1 MSLFRQFQDPASQG
15 NAVDLASGAIIGAAS
30 SAIFTS
36 LVDDVFLPVADPV
49 SVQRDFSNLFVVMD
63 NPNSVAVPRKGG
75 A

>member
-36 LVDDVFLPVADPV
+36 LVDDVFQPVADPV
-49 SVQRDFSNLFVVMD
+49 CVQRDFSNLFVVMD
-63 NPNSVAVPRKGG
+63 NPNSVAVPQNGG